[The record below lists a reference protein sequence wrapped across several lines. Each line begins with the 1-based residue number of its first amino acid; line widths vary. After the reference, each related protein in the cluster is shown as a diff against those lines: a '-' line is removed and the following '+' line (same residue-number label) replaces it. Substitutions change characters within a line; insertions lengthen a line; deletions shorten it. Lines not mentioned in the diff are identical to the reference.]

1 MDSKKYIVAIDLG
14 TTSVRTLAYDVT
26 THEMLNIYKQKISQF
41 YPHPGWV
48 EQDAVEIV
56 TAIVACLKKTI
67 SNLPENE
74 IYGIGI
80 TNQRE
85 TIVAWDKNTGKPFHR
100 AIVWQCRRTFDYC
113 EQLKKDKRTA
123 DMIHRRTGLLVDSYF
138 SATKIAWLLQNSER
152 VASARASGKL
162 CIGTL
167 DSYLIYCLTNGEH
180 FVTDHTNA
188 SRTLLYNIKTK
199 NWDIE
204 LCRFFDIPIESLPR
218 IINCDEYI
226 GEFTLKGKKLRLGGL
241 IGDQQSSLFG
251 QNCIHAGDFKTT
263 FGTGAFMLA
272 NIGSTPVL
280 NKQLLTT
287 VAWSTSAGIN
297 YALEGTMYSAGACI
311 NWLQD
316 QLKLIETPADSE
328 RLAGSVVDTGGVFFV
343 PALSGLG
350 APFWKGNA
358 RALFSGITLS
368 TTSAHLIRAVLRG
381 ITYNT
386 RAVFDYMRSSYP
398 ISDREMR
405 VDGGMTANN
414 LLMQFQSDIMHFPV
428 NVSAVTESTALG
440 ACYMAGL
447 CFGAFN
453 DIESLTKLYQ
463 SKKIYKPTAHDTK
476 RESNYQEWLKLIENF
491 KF

>member
-1 MDSKKYIVAIDLG
+1 MDGKRYILAIDLG
-14 TTSVRTLAYDVT
+14 TTSVRTLAYDLQT
-26 THEMLNIYKQKISQF
+26 NEIINIAQKKISQF

-56 TAIVACLKKTI
+56 TAIISCLERTI
-67 SNLPENE
+67 SNLSADL
-74 IYGIGI
+74 IYGVGI

-85 TIVAWDKNTGKPFHR
+85 TIVAWDKKTGKPFHR

-138 SATKIAWLLQNSER
+138 SATKMAWLLKNSER
-152 VASARASGKL
+152 TAKARAAGRL
-162 CIGTL
+162 CFGTL
-167 DSYLIYCLTNGEH
+167 DSYLIYCLTGGAA
-180 FVTDHTNA
+180 FVTDHSNA
-188 SRTLLYNIKTK
+188 SRTLLYNLKLQD
-199 NWDIE
+199 WDPE
-204 LCRFFDIPIESLPR
+204 LCKFFDIPMESLPR

-226 GEFTLKGKKLRLGGL
+226 AEFKIKGKNLRLGGL

-251 QNCIHAGDFKTT
+251 QNCVRAGDFKTT
-263 FGTGAFMLA
+263 YGTGAFMLA
-272 NIGSTPVL
+272 NIGNAPVL

-287 VAWSTSAGIN
+287 VAWKTSEGIV
-297 YALEGTMYSAGACI
+297 YALEGNMYSAGSCI

-316 QLKLIETPADSE
+316 HLRLISNPSE
-328 RLAGSVVDTGGVFFV
+328 SESLAGSVVDTGGVFFV

-358 RALFSGITLS
+358 RATFSGITLS
-368 TTSAHLIRAVLRG
+368 TTSAHLVRAVLRG

-386 RAVFDYMRSSYP
+386 RAVFDYMRSSFP
-398 ISDREMR
+398 INEREMR
-405 VDGGMTANN
+405 VDGGMTANS

-447 CFGAFN
+447 CFGAFKN
-453 DIESLTKLYQ
+453 IESISKLYK

-476 RESNYQEWLKLIENF
+476 RESNYEEWLRIVERL
-491 KF
+491 